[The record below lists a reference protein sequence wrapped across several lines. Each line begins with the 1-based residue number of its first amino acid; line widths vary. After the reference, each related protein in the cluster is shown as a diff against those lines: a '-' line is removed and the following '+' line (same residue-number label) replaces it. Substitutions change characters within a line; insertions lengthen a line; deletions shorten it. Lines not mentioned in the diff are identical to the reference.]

1 MACTNSLCIL
11 SMSANYLSYW
21 SFRNHLSLEG
31 IEFLEEALQEPSLT
45 CLCISHDRY
54 FVDVFAQDIWELDGV
69 LHRYGAGYADFLTQK
84 AARIES
90 EKKEHENLLRTY
102 KKELA
107 WVRKQPRARGTKA
120 KYRVESFAAL
130 ESKLNI
136 KKEVSEVRS
145 LKTAETRLG
154 GNVISLTNV
163 TLYRGN
169 VLVVK
174 DFTYE
179 FQRGER
185 VGICGGNGVG
195 KSSLLRAILGQIPV
209 QSGTI
214 EVGETVAFGHFDQN
228 GLDLPEDKRVMEYVQ
243 DVLSLAGGSSV
254 SKKPSSSQSSAATGD
269 AFEIQINKE
278 IENLSYSAVVPS
290 RPVENMNPL
299 LRMTPVGLLD
309 QFGFSRSQQHSFIN
323 TLSGGERR
331 RLQLLSLLLSNP
343 NCMLLDECSNDID
356 IRTLSML
363 EDVLDE
369 FTGVLVLVSHDRFML
384 DRLVDRLIVL
394 EGDGSV
400 SIVEGRFTDY
410 LAAKREQEQEKKRL
424 NRSKTSKTAPFAAET
439 DGPNQRKPTKMTY
452 KERKEYESLEKDI
465 AKAEALHTELT
476 IKLENEAVSAGFSHL
491 AEMTAE
497 LARLSSEVEAKT
509 ERWMVL
515 AERADIM

>member
-1 MACTNSLCIL
+1 
-11 SMSANYLSYW
+11 
-21 SFRNHLSLEG
+21 
-31 IEFLEEALQEPSLT
+31 
-45 CLCISHDRY
+45 
-54 FVDVFAQDIWELDGV
+54 VDVFAQDIWELDGK
-69 LHRYGAGYADFLTQK
+69 LHRYGPGYAEFLMQK
-84 AARIES
+84 AARIER

-120 KYRVESFAAL
+120 KYRVEGFEAL
-130 ESKLNI
+130 EAKLQI
-136 KKEVSEVRS
+136 KKEVNEVRS

-154 GNVISLTNV
+154 GNVISLKNV
-163 TLYRGN
+163 TLYRGD

-209 QSGTI
+209 QTGTV
-214 EVGETVAFGHFDQN
+214 EVGDTVVFGHFDQN
-228 GLDLPEDKRVMEYVQ
+228 GLDLPGDRRVMEYIQ
-243 DVLSLAGGSSV
+243 EVLSLAGGGNASKV
-254 SKKPSSSQSSAATGD
+254 SPSSQSSTAPGD
-269 AFEIQINKE
+269 AFETKINKE
-278 IENLSYSAVVPS
+278 IEELSYSVVVPT
-290 RPVENMNPL
+290 RPVENANPL
-299 LRMTPVGLLD
+299 VRMTPVGLLD

-384 DRLVDRLIVL
+384 DRLVNRLVIL

-410 LAAKREQEQEKKRL
+410 LAAKREEEQEAKRL
-424 NRSKTSKTAPFAAET
+424 NRVSKTSKYTEIPTATESVP
-439 DGPNQRKPTKMTY
+439 PRKSAKLSY
-452 KERKEYESLEKDI
+452 KERKEYETLEDHI
-465 AKAEALHTELT
+465 GSMEALHAELT
-476 IKLENEAVSAGFSHL
+476 LRLENEATSAGFSEL
-491 AEMTAE
+491 AKMTAK
-497 LARLSSEVEAKT
+497 LASLESDIDVKS
-509 ERWMVL
+509 ERWMEL
-515 AERADIM
+515 AERAESK